1 MGCERKNRRDASAA
15 ATRARIIRR
24 ARAVFG
30 AKGFDAASLAEI
42 VATAEVTTGAIY
54 HHFGD
59 KKGLFLA
66 VAESVEEEIMAG
78 TGEAAA
84 AQTEPWDKLAAGV
97 DAMLEICAAPDVLR
111 IVFIDAATVIGP
123 AAWREIELKYAFG
136 TMHRALDRLMAL
148 GIVRAGSSD
157 LLASILLGALVE
169 AARGIARAQ
178 DKDAAIREARA
189 TVSQLLLSLR
199 VT

>member
-1 MGCERKNRRDASAA
+1 MGRERENRREASAA
-15 ATRARIIRR
+15 ATRARIIRE

-42 VATAEVTTGAIY
+42 VEQAQVTTGAIY

-59 KKGLFLA
+59 KKALFLA

-78 TGEAAA
+78 TRQASAAEA
-84 AQTEPWDKLAAGV
+84 EPWDKLTAGV

-123 AAWREIELKYAFG
+123 AAWREIELRYAFG
-136 TMHRALDRLMAL
+136 TMHRALERLMGL
-148 GIVRAGSSD
+148 GIVRAGSPD
-157 LLASILLGALVE
+157 LLASILLGVLVE
-169 AARGIARAQ
+169 AARGIARAK
-178 DKDAAIREARA
+178 DKDAAIGEARA
-189 TVSQLLLSLR
+189 TVSQILSSLR
-199 VT
+199 VA